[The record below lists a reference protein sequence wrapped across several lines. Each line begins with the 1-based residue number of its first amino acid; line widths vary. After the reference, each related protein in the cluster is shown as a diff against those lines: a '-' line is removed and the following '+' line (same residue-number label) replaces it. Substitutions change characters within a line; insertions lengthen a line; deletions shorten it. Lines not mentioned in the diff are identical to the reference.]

1 MTTEKDIFQFLEI
14 KDIKNNTLILKDNSL
29 RKILKVSAVNFFL
42 KSQEEQDA
50 ILYNF
55 HNFLNSL
62 EFSIQ
67 IYVSSRKMNIVSY
80 LKKLKELEEKQTN
93 ELLLLQL
100 REYQNFINNLVMTGE
115 IMEKSFFV
123 IVPFYFTSLEAIK
136 SAPVKK
142 EIKIDP
148 LEFARGKKQL
158 QERVEFVA
166 FGLAK
171 CGLKVRELTT
181 KELIELFW
189 SIYHQNEAEIGFF
202 PAIPPH
208 IS

>member
-1 MTTEKDIFQFLEI
+1 MTNERDIFQFLDV

-62 EFSIQ
+62 EFSVQ
-67 IYVSSRKMNIVSY
+67 IYISSRKMNIISY

-100 REYQNFINNLVMTGE
+100 REYENFINNLVMTGE
-115 IMEKSFFV
+115 IMEKNFFV
-123 IVPFYFTSLEAIK
+123 IIPFYFTSLEAIK
-136 SAPVKK
+136 SAPVK
-142 EIKIDP
+142 ELKINP
-148 LEFARGKKQL
+148 LEFERGKKQL
-158 QERVEFVA
+158 KERADFVS
-166 FGLAK
+166 FGLSK

-189 SIYHQNEAEIGFF
+189 SIYHQDEAEIGLL

-208 IS
+208 LI